1 MVVGINPQSGCLSKN
16 LCQMRVADQFYL
28 MRRLPPWRIAL
39 PMLERLHRIVLK
51 ILIERAAVKD
61 VDQLSARQMPSTGM
75 PRFSASFNS
84 RMSN

>member
-1 MVVGINPQSGCLSKN
+1 MMVGINPQARHLVKN
-16 LCQMRVADQFYL
+16 RRQMRILNQLDL

-61 VDQLSARQMPSTGM
+61 VDQLSAPADAQHRDATLFGQL
-75 PRFSASFNS
+75 
-84 RMSN
+84 